1 MILKSFVL
9 PCTVTKKRCT
19 APRKMGVFCTQCDL
33 RRIVSKKIA
42 DRYGAV
48 FVPLQKLLDR
58 VNDGAPD
65 GYWLQD
71 GVHPTPAG
79 HEVIKLEW
87 YKGFEQVK

>member
-1 MILKSFVL
+1 MYFPALLQRNDAQHPGRWEYF
-9 PCTVTKKRCT
+9 R
-19 APRKMGVFCTQCDL
+19 TQCDL

-79 HEVIKLEW
+79 HELIKLEW
-87 YKGFEQVK
+87 HKGFVQVK

>member
-1 MILKSFVL
+1 MYFPALLQRNDAQHSGRWECF
-9 PCTVTKKRCT
+9 R
-19 APRKMGVFCTQCDL
+19 TQCDL
-33 RRIVSKKIA
+33 RRIVAKKIA

-87 YKGFEQVK
+87 HKGFEQVK